1 LVPMIDSSHAD
12 FIPPPPQQPET
23 KNAHPPVVSLFS
35 LGVLHYLIGS
45 STRRG
50 GGGGGVDE
58 QQQKIKALVGRGTRR
73 EEKFFSIFLVALG
86 SFSLSSL

>member
-1 LVPMIDSSHAD
+1 MIDSSHAD
-12 FIPPPPQQPET
+12 FIPPPPPQQPVT

-50 GGGGGVDE
+50 GGGGGGGVDE
-58 QQQKIKALVGRGTRR
+58 QQQKIKALVGRGTSR
-73 EEKFFSIFLVALG
+73 EEKFLSIFSVALG
-86 SFSLSSL
+86 SL